1 MRDGLRRRHQQL
13 RSAGETGAT
22 AIEIAI
28 LAPVLLMLVFGTIQA
43 AVYYNARNVASTA
56 AQSAVRY
63 GGAETGTAGDGEAAA
78 RRLLREGAGTSL
90 AGADVRV
97 SRGGTV
103 VTAEVTARV
112 NSVVP
117 FITFPAIHARAQ
129 GPVERVT
136 R

>member
-1 MRDGLRRRHQQL
+1 MLTTLKHRHRQL
-13 RSAGETGAT
+13 SAHADRGAT
-22 AIEIAI
+22 ALEIAI
-28 LAPVLLMLVFGTIQA
+28 LAPMLLMLVFGTIQA

-63 GGAETGTAGDGEAAA
+63 GGAEQGSAADGDAAA

-97 SRGGTV
+97 SRGAVT
-103 VTAEVTARV
+103 VTADITARV

-117 FITFPAIHARAQ
+117 FISFPPIHARAQ